1 MTLSHHHAP
10 DRLSDYEIAINFG
23 DTLQIIYKA
32 KMEELNNDL
41 AEAYAHIDR
50 LQIPQV
56 PELHRYFAM
65 ESMPGHIKERFRAV
79 KHIQKIRG
87 IYKKI
92 KSGKEF
98 LNVESARQVPISKV
112 YDFKF
117 KGKNVSCPFHGE
129 DKNPSASIK
138 FNRLVCFV
146 CNFKPKDSIALFMEI
161 NNVGFKEAVEA
172 LNKI

>member
-1 MTLSHHHAP
+1 MTHSH
-10 DRLSDYEIAINFG
+10 LSDYEIAINFG
-23 DTLQIIYKA
+23 DTLQIIYKD

-41 AEAYAHIDR
+41 QEAYDHIDR
-50 LQIPQV
+50 LKIPQV
-56 PELHRYFAM
+56 PELYRYFSQ

-79 KHIQKIRG
+79 EHIQKIRG

-98 LNVESARQVPISKV
+98 LNVEQARQVPISSV
-112 YDFKF
+112 YTFVF
-117 KGKNVSCPFHGE
+117 KGKNVKCPFHGE

-146 CNFKPKDSIALFMEI
+146 CNFKALDSIGLFMKI
-161 NNVGFKEAVEA
+161 NNVSFKEAVNA
-172 LNKI
+172 LSRL

>member
-1 MTLSHHHAP
+1 MTHSH
-10 DRLSDYEIAINFG
+10 LSDYEIAINFG

-41 AEAYAHIDR
+41 EEAYAHIDR

-65 ESMPGHIKERFRAV
+65 ESMPGHIKERFQAV
-79 KHIQKIRG
+79 KHIQTIRG

-98 LNVESARQVPISKV
+98 LDIEQARNVDIKKV

-117 KGKNVSCPFHGE
+117 KGKNVSCPLHE
-129 DKNPSASIK
+129 DNHPSASIK
-138 FNRLVCFV
+138 FNRLICFS
-146 CNFKPKDSIALFMEI
+146 CGAKMDSIALFQNL
-161 NNVGFKEAVEA
+161 NNSTFKEAVEY
-172 LNKI
+172 LNKL

>member
-1 MTLSHHHAP
+1 
-10 DRLSDYEIAINFG
+10 
-23 DTLQIIYKA
+23 
-32 KMEELNNDL
+32 MEELNNDL

-79 KHIQKIRG
+79 KHIQTIRG

-98 LNVESARQVPISKV
+98 LNVEQARNVPIKKV

-117 KGKNVSCPFHGE
+117 KGKNVSCPLHE
-129 DKNPSASIK
+129 DIHPSASIK
-138 FNRLVCFV
+138 FNRLICFS
-146 CNFKPKDSIALFMEI
+146 CGAKMDSIALFQKI
-161 NNVGFKEAVEA
+161 NNVGFKEAVNY
-172 LNKI
+172 LNKL

>member
-1 MTLSHHHAP
+1 METMTHSH
-10 DRLSDYEIAINFG
+10 LSDYEIAINFG

-41 AEAYAHIDR
+41 SEAYAHIDR

-65 ESMPGHIKERFRAV
+65 ESMPGHIKERFQAV
-79 KHIQKIRG
+79 KHIQTIRQ

-98 LNVESARQVPISKV
+98 LNVEKARNTPITEI
-112 YDFKF
+112 YEFKF
-117 KGKNVSCPFHGE
+117 KGKNVACPWH
-129 DKNPSASIK
+129 DDSHPSASIK
-138 FNRLVCFV
+138 YNKLVCFQ
-146 CNFKPKDSIALFMEI
+146 CGYKGDAIKFFMD
-161 NNVGFKEAVEA
+161 
-172 LNKI
+172 LNKVSFHDAVKTLSN

>member
-1 MTLSHHHAP
+1 MTHSH
-10 DRLSDYEIAINFG
+10 LSDYEIAINFG

-65 ESMPGHIKERFRAV
+65 ESMPGHIKERFKSV
-79 KHIQKIRG
+79 NHIQKIRKIWKG
-87 IYKKI
+87 IKNGEERLDI
-92 KSGKEF
+92 SRAR
-98 LNVESARQVPISKV
+98 NVLLSDIYTFNGR
-112 YDFKF
+112 
-117 KGKNVSCPFHGE
+117 GKNVSCPFHGK
-129 DKNPSASIK
+129 DAHPSASIK
-138 FNRLVCFV
+138 YNKFVCFT
-146 CNFKPKDSIALFMEI
+146 CGLKLDSIAFFQKI

>member
-1 MTLSHHHAP
+1 MTLSHHHAH

-41 AEAYAHIDR
+41 QEAYTHIFK

-65 ESMPGHIKERFRAV
+65 ESMPGHIKERFQAV
-79 KHIQKIRG
+79 KHIQTIRG

-98 LNVESARQVPISKV
+98 LNVEQARNVDIKKV

-117 KGKNVSCPFHGE
+117 KGKNVSCPFHQ
-129 DKNPSASIK
+129 DLHPSASIK
-138 FNRLVCFV
+138 YNRLICFQ
-146 CNFKPKDSIALFMEI
+146 CGAKMDSIALFQKL
-161 NNVGFKEAVEA
+161 NNVGFKEAVEY
-172 LNKI
+172 LNKL

>member
-1 MTLSHHHAP
+1 M
-10 DRLSDYEIAINFG
+10 
-23 DTLQIIYKA
+23 
-32 KMEELNNDL
+32 
-41 AEAYAHIDR
+41 
-50 LQIPQV
+50 
-56 PELHRYFAM
+56 
-65 ESMPGHIKERFRAV
+65 
-79 KHIQKIRG
+79 
-87 IYKKI
+87 
-92 KSGKEF
+92 
-98 LNVESARQVPISKV
+98 NVEQARNVDIKKV

-146 CNFKPKDSIALFMEI
+146 CNFKPKDSISLFMEI

>member
-1 MTLSHHHAP
+1 MTHSH
-10 DRLSDYEIAINFG
+10 LSDYEIAINFG

-32 KMEELNNDL
+32 KMEELNKDL
-41 AEAYAHIDR
+41 EEAYTHIFK

-79 KHIQKIRG
+79 KHIQNIRQ

-98 LNVESARQVPISKV
+98 LNIEQARNVDIKKV

-172 LNKI
+172 LCKI

>member
-1 MTLSHHHAP
+1 MTHSH
-10 DRLSDYEIAINFG
+10 LSDYEIAINFG

-56 PELHRYFAM
+56 PELHRYFAQ

-79 KHIQKIRG
+79 KHIQTIRQ

-98 LNVESARQVPISKV
+98 LDIEQARNVDIKKV

-117 KGKNVSCPFHGE
+117 KGKNVSCPLHQ
-129 DKNPSASIK
+129 DDHPSASIK
-138 FNRLVCFV
+138 FNRLICFS
-146 CNFKPKDSIALFMEI
+146 CGAKFDSIGLFQKL
-161 NNVGFKEAVEA
+161 NNSTFKEAVEY
-172 LNKI
+172 LNKL

>member
-1 MTLSHHHAP
+1 MKH
-10 DRLSDYEIAINFG
+10 DRLSDYEIAMNFG
-23 DTLQIIYKA
+23 DTLQVIYKE

-41 AEAYAHIDR
+41 TEAYAHIDR
-50 LQIPQV
+50 LKIPQV

-65 ESMPGHIKERFRAV
+65 EGMPDHIKERFQAV
-79 KHIQKIRG
+79 KHIQTIRG

-98 LNVESARQVPISKV
+98 LNVEQARNVPIKKV

-117 KGKNVSCPFHGE
+117 KGKNVSCPLHE
-129 DKNPSASIK
+129 DNHPSASIK
-138 FNRLVCFV
+138 FNRLICFS
-146 CNFKPKDSIALFMEI
+146 CGAKMDSIALFQKI

-172 LNKI
+172 LNKN

>member
-1 MTLSHHHAP
+1 MENMTHSH
-10 DRLSDYEIAINFG
+10 LSDYEIAINFG

-41 AEAYAHIDR
+41 EEAYTHIFK

-79 KHIQKIRG
+79 EPIQKIRNLH
-87 IYKKI
+87 KKLKHSKDI
-92 KSGKEF
+92 
-98 LNVESARQVPISKV
+98 LDVEQARQVPISKV

>member
-1 MTLSHHHAP
+1 MTHSH
-10 DRLSDYEIAINFG
+10 LSDYEIAINFG

-41 AEAYAHIDR
+41 QEAYAHIDR

-79 KHIQKIRG
+79 KHIQTIRG

-98 LNVESARQVPISKV
+98 LNIEQARNVDIKKV

-117 KGKNVSCPFHGE
+117 KGKNVSCPLHQ
-129 DKNPSASIK
+129 DDHPSASIK
-138 FNRLVCFV
+138 FNRLICFS
-146 CNFKPKDSIALFMEI
+146 CGAKMDSIALFQKI

-172 LNKI
+172 LNKN